1 MWACCECRCW
11 LLLNSL
17 EYIVAKH
24 WGVLLNMWKSQYVAI
39 TSAWSPIFIKRAWG
53 MTGTLIHW
61 LSFRNWRPST
71 TLSYKTNV
79 IADSSACGLWPRT
92 RSGLGHGGYKLNL
105 ANIVDRSPICS
116 KNQLSSK
123 FSDFAMAL
131 RMTSVMRL
139 NSMVYLSK
147 ISLQFFFYTDQFDL

>member
-1 MWACCECRCW
+1 
-11 LLLNSL
+11 
-17 EYIVAKH
+17 
-24 WGVLLNMWKSQYVAI
+24 
-39 TSAWSPIFIKRAWG
+39 

-147 ISLQFFFYTDQFDL
+147 ISLQLFIYFYYVQLISLTIQPVFSTDGEPAIHCHHHHMLLWMIEVFFGCYGT

>member
-1 MWACCECRCW
+1 M
-11 LLLNSL
+11 
-17 EYIVAKH
+17 I
-24 WGVLLNMWKSQYVAI
+24 
-39 TSAWSPIFIKRAWG
+39 
-53 MTGTLIHW
+53 GTLIHW

-71 TLSYKTNV
+71 SLSCKTNV
-79 IADSSACGLWPRT
+79 VAEPFACGLRPRT

-105 ANIVDRSPICS
+105 AKIVDHSPICS
-116 KNQLSSK
+116 KKQLSSK

-147 ISLQFFFYTDQFDL
+147 ISLQLFIYFYYV